1 MNLEDKERGL
11 LPRADCSLTGHGA
24 KTRVSWGLVWI
35 QKKRADLDLLKSD
48 VPSKHGGHCDSNKE
62 NDGLLEAQELTWRRG
77 LDS

>member
-35 QKKRADLDLLKSD
+35 
-48 VPSKHGGHCDSNKE
+48 
-62 NDGLLEAQELTWRRG
+62 
-77 LDS
+77 